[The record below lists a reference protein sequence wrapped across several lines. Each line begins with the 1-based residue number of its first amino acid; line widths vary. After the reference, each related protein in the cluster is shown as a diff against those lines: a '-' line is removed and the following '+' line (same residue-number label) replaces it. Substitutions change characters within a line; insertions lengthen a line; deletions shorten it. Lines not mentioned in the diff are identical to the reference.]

1 MKLRKVLALTL
12 AAAMTLSLAACGGS
26 DEGAAEAPA
35 ADDTAAEA
43 PAADDAA
50 DDGAAAEEA
59 PATAP
64 AGLTYAS
71 VNLGEDYKDLTTRS
85 DNHDQVYPSQDRPR
99 RGRHDSRSDR

>member
-50 DDGAAAEEA
+50 DDGAAAE
-59 PATAP
+59 
-64 AGLTYAS
+64 
-71 VNLGEDYKDLTTRS
+71 
-85 DNHDQVYPSQDRPR
+85 
-99 RGRHDSRSDR
+99 